1 MPNRSL
7 GKDSPSQSEAELIGT
22 RLIVWDHKAG
32 LDIYRSGFF
41 GKPVGIPKPKP
52 EQAFDVPLL
61 LDLMEGLYLL
71 EEGRISVVDGKS
83 RRKVGQGVLLRAA
96 RKTYGGFELAYRVY
110 RDLREK
116 GFIVTP
122 GIKFGAD
129 FAVYERGPGID
140 HAPFIV
146 SVEMPKSVVG
156 PFEVVRAGRL
166 ATTVRKQFIIAMP
179 DARKTNRVRY
189 IVFKWF
195 KA

>member
-1 MPNRSL
+1 MKP
-7 GKDSPSQSEAELIGT
+7 SPIQGTAELIGT
-22 RLIVWDHKAG
+22 RLIVWDTRQG
-32 LDIYRSGFF
+32 LEIYRSGFF

-52 EQAFDVPLL
+52 EQDFDVPLL

-71 EEGRISVVDGKS
+71 EREQIRVIDGKTKK
-83 RRKVGQGVLLRAA
+83 RVGKSVLLAAA
-96 RKTYGGFELAYRVY
+96 RQTYRGFSLAYQVY

-116 GFIVTP
+116 GYIVTP

-129 FAVYERGPGID
+129 FAVYEHGPGID

-146 SVEMPKSVVG
+146 SVETPESVMG

-166 ATTVRKQFIIAMP
+166 ATTVRKQFIIAIP
-179 DARKTNRVRY
+179 DSKAGKIRY
-189 IVFKWF
+189 LVFRWF

>member
-1 MPNRSL
+1 M
-7 GKDSPSQSEAELIGT
+7 KDPVQGQAELIGT
-22 RLIVWDHKAG
+22 RLIVWDHEAG
-32 LDIYRSGFF
+32 LGIYRSGFF

-52 EQAFDVPLL
+52 DQDFEVPLL

-71 EEGRISVVDGKS
+71 EHKRIRVVDGRTKEPVGKS
-83 RRKVGQGVLLRAA
+83 VLLKAA
-96 RKTYGGFELAYRVY
+96 RETYRGFSPAYQVY
-110 RDLREK
+110 KDLRDK
-116 GFIVTP
+116 RYIVTP

-146 SVEMPKSVVG
+146 SVETPESLMG

-166 ATTVRKQFIIAMP
+166 ATTVRKQFIIAIP
-179 DARKTNRVRY
+179 DTKSRTIRY
-189 IVFKWF
+189 LVFQWF

>member
-1 MPNRSL
+1 LHGNTRPIL
-7 GKDSPSQSEAELIGT
+7 HGEAELVGT
-22 RLIVWDHKAG
+22 RLIVWDPKAG
-32 LDIYRSGFF
+32 LEIYRSGFF

-52 EQAFDVPLL
+52 EQEFDVPLL

-71 EEGRISVVDGKS
+71 EEGRITVVDSKT
-83 RRKVGQGVLLRAA
+83 RRNVGRQVLLAAA
-96 RKTYGGFELAYRVY
+96 RRTYRGFELAYRVY
-110 RDLREK
+110 RDLRDK

-146 SVEMPKSVVG
+146 SVETPESLMG

-166 ATTVRKQFIIAMP
+166 ATTVRKQFIIAIP
-179 DARKTNRVRY
+179 DKKKGSSKVRY
-189 IVFKWF
+189 IVFRWF